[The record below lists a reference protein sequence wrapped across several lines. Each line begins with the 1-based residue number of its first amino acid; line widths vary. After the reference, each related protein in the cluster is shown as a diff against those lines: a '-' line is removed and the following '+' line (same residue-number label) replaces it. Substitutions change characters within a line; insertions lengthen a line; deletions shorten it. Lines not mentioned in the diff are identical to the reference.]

1 MTAIIIIVAVLLVL
15 LLLRSNMLS
24 NAILNT
30 SVNYAASQAGQG
42 LGGHSSFG
50 GGGGFYSFFIPLR
63 AVFLNDAD
71 RWLPIMLS

>member
-1 MTAIIIIVAVLLVL
+1 MTAIIIVAVLLVL
-15 LLLRSNMLS
+15 LLVRSNMLS

-50 GGGGFYSFFIPLR
+50 GVVAALVAVVSVVAVGRAILR
-63 AVFLNDAD
+63 S
-71 RWLPIMLS
+71 I